1 MENEREELQ
10 EQTTLFEDNAEYD
23 AFTAKFEPK
32 KTSDDCYTPENI
44 YRTVSRW
51 VAEEYGLN
59 AERFLRPFW
68 PGGDYEREYYPDGC
82 VVVDNPPFSCLKQI
96 VVFYNLRSIPFF
108 LFCPALTP
116 PNVDDA
122 AILAVGCDVV
132 YENGAT
138 ISTSFVTNLEPGI
151 VLRTAPDLYRALKKE
166 NDINLAQL
174 RRRKPKKYEYPA
186 NIITPALAQRYSQYG
201 IRFTLR
207 EKEAV
212 KVRALDA
219 QREAGKEIFGYG
231 WLISDE
237 AADNRLAANHAA
249 DAAALEEKENRT
261 TWRLS
266 DREKAIVRSLGKET
280 TS

>member
-10 EQTTLFEDNAEYD
+10 EQTTLFEGNAEYD

-96 VVFYNLRSIPFF
+96 VVFYNSHSIPFF

-151 VLRTAPDLYRALKKE
+151 VLRTAPDLYRALRKE
-166 NDINLAQL
+166 NDLNLAKL
-174 RRRKPKKYEYPA
+174 RRRKPKKYEYPVH
-186 NIITPALAQRYSQYG
+186 IITPALAQRYSQYG

-249 DAAALEEKENRT
+249 DAAAFEEKENRT

>member
-59 AERFLRPFW
+59 SERFLRPFW

-96 VVFYNLRSIPFF
+96 VVFYNSHSIPFF

-151 VLRTAPDLYRALKKE
+151 VLRTAPDLYRALRKE
-166 NDINLAQL
+166 NDLNLAQL

-186 NIITPALAQRYSQYG
+186 HIITPALAQRYSQYG

-237 AADNRLAANHAA
+237 AADNRIAANHAA
-249 DAAALEEKENRT
+249 DAAAFEEKENRT

-266 DREKAIVRSLGKET
+266 DREKAIVQSLGKET